1 MGGKRLIRSNRESLS
16 GRQSREQCL
25 FVISKK
31 SDLPEQSNAAAESRF
46 ANFAEFSAS
55 PGDRGRRAPELAGNV
70 ADAQAAGRR
79 PFQDD
84 RDRDNR
90 DPGIG
95 RRGYEFVDR
104 EH

>member
-16 GRQSREQCL
+16 GRQSREQRL

-31 SDLPEQSNAAAESRF
+31 SDLPERSPAESRF
-46 ANFAEFSAS
+46 ANFANLAQAQ
-55 PGDRGRRAPELAGNV
+55 GDRGRRAPELAGNV

-84 RDRDNR
+84 RD
-90 DPGIG
+90 
-95 RRGYEFVDR
+95 
-104 EH
+104 